1 MGFSGPCVVDRDAYE
16 SSPNKRYY
24 QTRHFSSSLMI
35 FLENFSL
42 NIVNATVR
50 LLDI

>member
-24 QTRHFSSSLMI
+24 RIRHF
-35 FLENFSL
+35 FEFTNDNF
-42 NIVNATVR
+42 
-50 LLDI
+50 